1 MPRLAARLDGAW
13 EVAFEAERGAPK
25 AASLPALAPLNEQVD
40 PGIRY
45 FSGIAT
51 YGKTFAASAGYK
63 PGAPLLLDLAQV
75 GDLAEVRV
83 NGRLIGTL
91 WHSPYRVDIGTVV
104 RRGANRL
111 EVRVANLWV
120 NRLIGDAQPGV
131 TKIASTV
138 MPTYRVDAGLRPAG
152 LIGPARTRPTR
163 RGARRSAPRP
173 GPTIRNRRSGTASRH
188 LEAACGR
195 DHLLCARNAATLPA
209 RLQCCPG

>member
-51 YGKTFAASAGYK
+51 YGKTFAAPAGYK

-91 WHSPYRVDIGTVV
+91 WHSPSGSISARWS
-104 RRGANRL
+104 GAGPTGL
-111 EVRVANLWV
+111 
-120 NRLIGDAQPGV
+120 
-131 TKIASTV
+131 KCAS
-138 MPTYRVDAGLRPAG
+138 PTYGSIA
-152 LIGPARTRPTR
+152 
-163 RGARRSAPRP
+163 
-173 GPTIRNRRSGTASRH
+173 
-188 LEAACGR
+188 
-195 DHLLCARNAATLPA
+195 
-209 RLQCCPG
+209 